1 MVDLDSLLMQVD
13 QSTSELLGLH
23 KELVKIESV
32 NTGQMPTGNESN
44 VADLAKQWLSNEGI
58 ESEVVESAPGRG
70 NLIANMPGK
79 SEKNKLLLVS
89 HLDVVPVED
98 AGKWNYSPFG
108 SELDNGRVY
117 GRGTY
122 DCKGANSSLSSKADT
137 LRVVVRALTSCDD
150 IYARSGFNNGEYLTC
165 SRVDCTYNKLA
176 SGAIKHPT

>member
-70 NLIANMPGK
+70 NLIAK
-79 SEKNKLLLVS
+79 EQ
-89 HLDVVPVED
+89 
-98 AGKWNYSPFG
+98 
-108 SELDNGRVY
+108 
-117 GRGTY
+117 
-122 DCKGANSSLSSKADT
+122 
-137 LRVVVRALTSCDD
+137 
-150 IYARSGFNNGEYLTC
+150 I
-165 SRVDCTYNKLA
+165 A
-176 SGAIKHPT
+176 SGITLGCCAGGRCW